1 MPGLFKIEMKG
12 NIMADKKIIPM
23 FPTDEDLLSW
33 VRGQLWVL
41 KNSQNTSNDMVT
53 LPAGRVAFA
62 MQRLEEL
69 LNPLVMPPST
79 EPEYEPRGPRGE
91 KSPVARQKA
100 GEISPRPGD
109 KVAVKGVKGL
119 ADGVYTVGLKDN
131 EKRVLEAIKKTLK
144 AGDVPTYRGIAADI
158 GAKSHNGVHI
168 IVNRLAEYGLVQLI
182 GEGKNKRIGLPSA
195 A

>member
-1 MPGLFKIEMKG
+1 
-12 NIMADKKIIPM
+12 MADQKIIPM

-53 LPAGRVAFA
+53 LPAGRIAFA
-62 MQRLEEL
+62 LQRLEETL
-69 LNPLVMPPST
+69 SPLVAPPST

-91 KSPVARQKA
+91 NSPMRKQTVAKSAKVPRSKA
-100 GEISPRPGD
+100 SEISPRPGD
-109 KVAVKGVKGL
+109 KVKVKNVKGL
-119 ADGVYTVGLKDN
+119 ADGVYTVGLKEN
-131 EKRVLEAIKKTLK
+131 EKRVLEAIKKTIK
-144 AGDVPTYRGIAADI
+144 AGDAPTYRGIAADI

-168 IVNRLAEYGLVQLI
+168 IVNRLAEYGLVQLV

>member
-1 MPGLFKIEMKG
+1 
-12 NIMADKKIIPM
+12 MADQKIIPM

-91 KSPVARQKA
+91 KSPRQKQTVAKSANVARQKA

>member
-1 MPGLFKIEMKG
+1 
-12 NIMADKKIIPM
+12 M

-62 MQRLEEL
+62 MQRLEEIL
-69 LNPLVMPPST
+69 APLCQPPST
-79 EPEYEPRGPRGE
+79 EPEFEKRGPRGDNTPRRRE
-91 KSPVARQKA
+91 PLKPVERM
-100 GEISPRPGD
+100 PRVNKKETLKPGD
-109 KVAVKGVKGL
+109 VVSVKGVKGMK
-119 ADGVYTVGLKDN
+119 DGLYTVGLKDN
-131 EKRVLEAIKKTLK
+131 EKRVLETIKKTLK

-168 IVNRLAEYGLVQLI
+168 IVNRLAEYGLVTLV

-195 A
+195 

>member
-1 MPGLFKIEMKG
+1 MPEQ
-12 NIMADKKIIPM
+12 KIIPM

-91 KSPVARQKA
+91 KSPRQKQTVAKSAKVARQKA

-182 GEGKNKRIGLPSA
+182 GEGKSKRIGLPSA

>member
-1 MPGLFKIEMKG
+1 MAEQKIV
-12 NIMADKKIIPM
+12 PM

-69 LNPLVMPPST
+69 LNPLVSPPST
-79 EPEYEPRGPRGE
+79 DAEFEPRGPRGE
-91 KSPVARQKA
+91 KSP
-100 GEISPRPGD
+100 PR
-109 KVAVKGVKGL
+109 KEAVKKPKKEPKKAKAKKAPEYGVGP
-119 ADGVYTVGLKDN
+119 AMAAVNVGLKDN
-131 EKRVLEAIKKTLK
+131 EKKVLDAIKKTIK
-144 AGDVPTYRGIAADI
+144 AGGVPTYRGIATDI

-168 IVNRLAEYGLVQLI
+168 IVNRLAEFGMVTLV

-195 A
+195 

>member
-1 MPGLFKIEMKG
+1 
-12 NIMADKKIIPM
+12 MADQKIIPM

-91 KSPVARQKA
+91 KSPRKKQTVAKSAKVARQKA